1 MALLPLIA
9 LITALLAQV
18 APPKGVPLGIRW
30 LPSATVETGLT
41 NLAGIAICPTPD
53 RTGPQMVAVD
63 SAGNAVE
70 LLFSEGNWKTARKFR
85 VPGPVAI
92 VTGAHTAGAQTDARL
107 IVGTLDGRLLAARRG
122 PLGWTHNDIAELPGP
137 IRAIQATAA
146 AWGGA
151 SSSVFV
157 ADGAGSVTEF
167 VEDEHGEW
175 RSGRLPTIPG
185 GARFITFDYDQRG
198 LRVGLV
204 SPAGA
209 IYRVTTDSLGNWGA
223 AEWAVMQA
231 PPKDVVASADP
242 TMRDMAFFY
251 SGEDGYLRYL
261 FLGSTID
268 TLSRLVV
275 GGGATHLIGKGDQR
289 RFNEF
294 FGMRKGTFSL
304 FEYDAV
310 LLDWQEIPITKIE
323 GTTVATCFGPGRGE
337 LLHQIYVVTLEGRA
351 YEFVRGPYEGEH

>member
-1 MALLPLIA
+1 
-9 LITALLAQV
+9 
-18 APPKGVPLGIRW
+18 
-30 LPSATVETGLT
+30 
-41 NLAGIAICPTPD
+41 
-53 RTGPQMVAVD
+53 
-63 SAGNAVE
+63 
-70 LLFSEGNWKTARKFR
+70 
-85 VPGPVAI
+85 
-92 VTGAHTAGAQTDARL
+92 
-107 IVGTLDGRLLAARRG
+107 
-122 PLGWTHNDIAELPGP
+122 
-137 IRAIQATAA
+137 
-146 AWGGA
+146 
-151 SSSVFV
+151 
-157 ADGAGSVTEF
+157 
-167 VEDEHGEW
+167 
-175 RSGRLPTIPG
+175 
-185 GARFITFDYDQRG
+185 
-198 LRVGLV
+198 
-204 SPAGA
+204 
-209 IYRVTTDSLGNWGA
+209 
-223 AEWAVMQA
+223 
-231 PPKDVVASADP
+231 
-242 TMRDMAFFY
+242 MRDMAFFY